1 MERVKKCRPAWV
13 VMSQTKLAATALDE
27 STNDNLSVPYG
38 LIRTVRHYLEFVGVL
53 SYIRELRAKSVE
65 FGLIV
70 VALCTYTMHKSNS
83 MNTCTEW
90 LRNPA
95 IKQQLGFSPK
105 DGIPQKTLN
114 RAIVI

>member
-1 MERVKKCRPAWV
+1 MGRYAPNQIRSNGIGK
-13 VMSQTKLAATALDE
+13 SI
-27 STNDNLSVPYG
+27 NDDLSVPYG